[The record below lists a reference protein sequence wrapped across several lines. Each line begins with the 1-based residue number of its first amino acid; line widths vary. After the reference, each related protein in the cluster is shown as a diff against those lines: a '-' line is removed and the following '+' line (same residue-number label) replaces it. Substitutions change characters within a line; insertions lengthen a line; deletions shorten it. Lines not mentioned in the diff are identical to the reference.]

1 MAEPSDAVLAAELLE
16 IGRHLDVPPPPDVRT
31 AVRARLAEPPPPSPH
46 LFRRLVLRR
55 LGAAVAGWPGRWA
68 VATWPARAVAVAAV
82 LAVLAGSVAAA
93 SPRAR
98 AAIADF
104 FSIGPIRVHSGPPP
118 PPVAPSPAPGLGDLP
133 PGTRTATLAEA
144 QARAPFRIGIPGAL
158 GPPDEVLVPE
168 YGPGLVVALR
178 YGPGPG
184 RPPAHASAVAVE
196 LAEVAGTIGGFA
208 EKYLGGGA
216 VERVDVGDAGWWIPA
231 PHVLVYAGPD
241 GSLQFQEPRLAG
253 RTLIWQQGAVTY
265 RLEGA
270 FSKERAVETARS
282 LR

>member
-1 MAEPSDAVLAAELLE
+1 MAEPSDAALAAELRE
-16 IGRHLDVPPPPDVRT
+16 VGRHLDVPPAPELRA

-46 LFRRLVLRR
+46 LLRR

-68 VATWPARAVAVAAV
+68 VATWPVRAVAVAAA
-82 LAVLAGSVAAA
+82 LAVLTGSAAAA

-118 PPVAPSPAPGLGDLP
+118 TPVAPSPVRGLGELP

-158 GPPDEVLVPE
+158 GPPDEVLIAE
-168 YGPGLVVALR
+168 DRPGFAVALR

-184 RPPAHASAVAVE
+184 RPPAHGSAVAVE
-196 LAEVAGTIGGFA
+196 LDAVAGTVGFA
-208 EKYLGGGA
+208 EKFLSDVA
-216 VERVDVGDAGWWIPA
+216 AERVDVGDAGWWISA
-231 PHVLVYAGPD
+231 PHVLVYVGPD
-241 GSLQFQEPRLAG
+241 GSTHVQQPRLAE
-253 RTLIWQQGAVTY
+253 RTLIWQRGGVTY

-270 FSKERAVETARS
+270 FIKEQALAVARS

>member
-1 MAEPSDAVLAAELLE
+1 MAEPSDAVFAAELRE
-16 IGRHLDVPPPPDVRT
+16 VGRHLDIPPPPDLRA
-31 AVRARLAEPPPPSPH
+31 AVRARLAEPPSP
-46 LFRRLVLRR
+46 RLLRR

-68 VATWPARAVAVAAV
+68 VATWPVRAVAVAAA
-82 LAVLAGSVAAA
+82 LAVFAGSVAAT

-104 FSIGPIRVHSGPPP
+104 FGIGPIRVHSGPPP
-118 PPVAPSPAPGLGDLP
+118 SPVAPSPAHGLGEPP

-144 QARAPFRIGIPGAL
+144 QARAPFRVGIPGAL
-158 GPPDEVLVPE
+158 GPPDEVLTAE
-168 YGPGLVVALR
+168 DRPGFAVALR

-184 RPPAHASAVAVE
+184 RPPASSSAVAAE
-196 LAEVAGTIGGFA
+196 LDAVAGTVVFA
-208 EKYLGGGA
+208 EKFLSDVA
-216 VERVDVGDAGWWIPA
+216 AEPVDVGDGGWWIPA

-241 GSLQFQEPRLAG
+241 GSMRVQQPRLAE

-270 FSKERAVETARS
+270 FSKEQALAVARS